1 MITLATGNQNSVN
14 IPGGAAN
21 EADVPAVYK
30 VKFAL
35 KAVAFVAAVVS
46 LSWFFQGWREVNQAP
61 SLASFALLV
70 LGTSLTMFILAL
82 MGYWTYFEEK
92 SKGTLKKR
100 IAIYEAIHNRLQNGK
115 QGEKEHHG

>member
-1 MITLATGNQNSVN
+1 MN
-14 IPGGAAN
+14 IPGGAAS
-21 EADVPAVYK
+21 EADAPTVYK

-61 SLASFALLV
+61 SLGSFALLV
-70 LGTSLTMFILAL
+70 FGTALTMFILAL

-100 IAIYEAIHNRLQNGK
+100 IEIYEVIRCRLQNRK